1 MRDMPHAVSQLVH
14 IFARLWFAKDEK
26 VLVVNEQKISV
37 RLALPALAGA
47 FHFPLHFDDI
57 LAQDETDLQEAFHH
71 SERNRN
77 IVLVA
82 AGVANKDGT
91 MTSWLEHTVTFLCDF
106 CHGIQI
112 LVQ

>member
-1 MRDMPHAVSQLVH
+1 MPRAVSQLAH
-14 IFARLWFAKDEK
+14 IFARFWFAKDEK
-26 VLVVNEQKISV
+26 VLVVNEQKVSV
-37 RLALPALAGA
+37 RLALPALTGA
-47 FHFPLHFDDI
+47 LHFPLHLDDI

-82 AGVANKDGT
+82 AGVADKDGT
-91 MTSWLEHTVTFLCDF
+91 MAPWLKHTVTFPCDF